1 MMSIIIL
8 LLVKYNETLWNA
20 VCVLSALID
29 ELRKLIWWMTAFHIS
44 YQNSCSGITCEQLQF
59 SFITDVCPN
68 CCLTGEE
75 KVATSENAPY
85 FFSSQSFCIW
95 LSLFVQEHV
104 EISQCLVLGIY
115 DYNKKLEK
123 TGSIHNRSMTTS
135 EASLKG
141 TTIKWPDQIS

>member
-8 LLVKYNETLWNA
+8 LLVKDNETLWNA

-29 ELRKLIWWMTAFHIS
+29 ELRKLIWWISISVTRILALASPASNHSFHLS
-44 YQNSCSGITCEQLQF
+44 PMFAQTVAWG
-59 SFITDVCPN
+59 
-68 CCLTGEE
+68 GEE

-95 LSLFVQEHV
+95 LSLFLQEHV
-104 EISQCLVLGIY
+104 EISQCLTLGIY

-135 EASLKG
+135 EASLKE
-141 TTIKWPDQIS
+141 TAIKWPDQIS